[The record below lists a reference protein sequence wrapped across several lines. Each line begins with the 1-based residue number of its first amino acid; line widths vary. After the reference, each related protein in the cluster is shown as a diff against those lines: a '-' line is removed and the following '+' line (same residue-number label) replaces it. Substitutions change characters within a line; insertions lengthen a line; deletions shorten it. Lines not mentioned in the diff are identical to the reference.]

1 VRVLSRTG
9 DAVAGYTK
17 TMKTIAVHFLP
28 LLTTPQELAGGI
40 VVVIDVLRAS
50 TTIVTA
56 LAAGATEVIPVFEI
70 AEAHEKASALKIRTG
85 QSPVLGGERGGMPIE
100 GFNLGNSPFE
110 YTAEVVG
117 GRAVIITTTNG
128 TRALAVCG
136 EASRVLIGAF
146 VNFSAIVKPL
156 DGTLTIH
163 LLCAGTD
170 GKVTRE
176 DVLFAGSVVEKL
188 LSEGFEPLGLND
200 EARIAQ
206 DVWRS
211 AVGDVRLPDKSV
223 NPRIEQAL
231 HFASGGLNLIEL
243 GMQRDLAFA
252 ADVDHFDFA
261 AEFDLKSGT
270 IRRCR

>member
-1 VRVLSRTG
+1 
-9 DAVAGYTK
+9 
-17 TMKTIAVHFLP
+17 MKTIAVHFLP
-28 LLTTPQELAGGI
+28 SLTTADELAGGI

-56 LAAGATEVIPVFEI
+56 LASGATEVIPVFEI
-70 AEAHEKASALKIRTG
+70 AEAHERASALKIRTG
-85 QSPVLGGERGGMPIE
+85 QAPILGGERRGVPIE

-110 YTAEVVG
+110 YRPEVVG
-117 GRAVIITTTNG
+117 NRPVIITTTNG
-128 TRALAVCG
+128 TQALAVCG
-136 EASRVLIGAF
+136 EASRVLVGAF
-146 VNFSAIVKPL
+146 VNFSATVKQL
-156 DGTLTIH
+156 DGTLPVH

-176 DVLFAGSVVEKL
+176 DALFAGAVVEKL
-188 LSEGFEPLGLND
+188 LSQGFEPQGLND

-211 AVGDVRLPDKSV
+211 AVGDVCLPDINA

-243 GMQRDLAFA
+243 GMQRDLAYS
-252 ADVDHFDFA
+252 ADVDRFDFA
-261 AEFDLKSGT
+261 AEFDLKTGT
-270 IRRCR
+270 IRRR